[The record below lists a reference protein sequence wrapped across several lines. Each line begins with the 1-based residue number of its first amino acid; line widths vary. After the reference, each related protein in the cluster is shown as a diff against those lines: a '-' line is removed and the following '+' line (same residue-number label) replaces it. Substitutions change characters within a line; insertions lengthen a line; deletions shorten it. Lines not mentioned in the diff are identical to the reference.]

1 MIKTFSDYVAD
12 NIDLDESLRGQ
23 DEIKLFQSVLKA
35 RDIEVK
41 FTRLQYS
48 NESTIKIRAK
58 SVDKKLVFNLY
69 IRDIQLTDIS
79 QSMNVDF

>member
-41 FTRLQYS
+41 FIPAYNS
-48 NESTIKIRAK
+48 NESTMKIRAK

-69 IRDIQLTDIS
+69 IRDIQLTNIS